1 MEEHPPILSSYQ
13 HSEEIITSSYRRYST
28 NEMDVTSNENFSD
41 QQAVV
46 AEESPASQTK
56 CCRCLPPARKWPWGK
71 LLIAAILIGVV
82 TFVIVDSLTNK
93 HISNGFQVFLT
104 WIESNLVAGVFAFM
118 GVYFIATVC
127 FVPGSLLTLGSG
139 FVFGSA
145 VGVGYGVLLASVA
158 VLVGATLGSIVAFL
172 LGRYLLRECVRH
184 RLVKKYPVVE
194 AVDEALQSN
203 GFKIFFLLRLSPIVP
218 FNAINYIAG
227 VTGISLRN
235 YTLALIG
242 IIPGTVLYC
251 FIGATAGGLM
261 EAEQGV
267 SQPVTIAS
275 IVVGVVLAFAAVFV
289 ASYYAKREF
298 NKIIEEKQNTEREE
312 EDADEEE
319 GLPPSSAEA
328 QVETGFDV
336 NMA

>member
-1 MEEHPPILSSYQ
+1 
-13 HSEEIITSSYRRYST
+13 
-28 NEMDVTSNENFSD
+28 
-41 QQAVV
+41 
-46 AEESPASQTK
+46 
-56 CCRCLPPARKWPWGK
+56 
-71 LLIAAILIGVV
+71 
-82 TFVIVDSLTNK
+82 
-93 HISNGFQVFLT
+93 
-104 WIESNLVAGVFAFM
+104 M

-158 VLVGATLGSIVAFL
+158 VLVGATLGSVAAFL
-172 LGRYLLRECVRH
+172 LGRYLLRDCVRH

-275 IVVGVVLAFAAVFV
+275 IVVGVVLAFVAVFV
-289 ASYYAKREF
+289 ASYYAKKEF
-298 NKIIEEKQNTEREE
+298 NRIIAEKEREE
-312 EDADEEE
+312 EVADEEE
-319 GLPPSSAEA
+319 GLPPSSAEV
-328 QVETGFDV
+328 QVETGADV
-336 NMA
+336 DMA